1 MIKFMKFRWA
11 ENESQLRK
19 RFENMSDDELN
30 RLSYKN
36 LVEYICE
43 DIINTF
49 ADDTKYIMGP
59 TAITDRITEIDDG
72 DYSGTLL
79 FTIPFDVYQP
89 RPNEYFMTYV
99 EYGSCS
105 VCDTLQGIYYKERE
119 EQLNDYMKLCRDI
132 ASNFIV
138 PYNFG
143 WRENELFKEAT
154 VND

>member
-11 ENESQLRK
+11 ENEALLRK
-19 RFENMSDDELN
+19 RFENISDDELN

-43 DIINTF
+43 DIINTY
-49 ADDTKYIMGP
+49 DDSTKYITGP
-59 TAITDRITEIDDG
+59 TVLTDRITEIDDG

-89 RPNEYFMTYV
+89 SHKEYFMTYI

-105 VCDTLQGIYYKERE
+105 VCDTLQGIYYMERE
-119 EQLNDYMKLCRDI
+119 QKINDYMKLCRDI
-132 ASNFIV
+132 ASNFIM
-138 PYNFG
+138 PYNIG

-154 VND
+154 IND

>member
-49 ADDTKYIMGP
+49 YDDTKYFTGP
-59 TAITDRITEIDDG
+59 TVLTDRITEIDDG
-72 DYSGTLL
+72 DYTGTLL
-79 FTIPFDVYQP
+79 YVIPFDVCTP
-89 RPNEYFMTYV
+89 CHNEYFMTYV

-105 VCDTLQGIYYKERE
+105 GCDILQSIYYMERE
-119 EQLNDYMKLCRDI
+119 QRINDYMKLCRDM

-138 PYNFG
+138 PYNIG

-154 VND
+154 IND

>member
-11 ENESQLRK
+11 ENEALLRK

-30 RLSYKN
+30 RLSYKD
-36 LVEYICE
+36 LVKYICE

-49 ADDTKYIMGP
+49 NDSTKYITGP
-59 TAITDRITEIDDG
+59 TVIISRITEIDDG
-72 DYSGTLL
+72 DYTGTLL
-79 FTIPFDVYQP
+79 YIIPFDVCVP
-89 RPNEYFMTYV
+89 CHNEYFMTYV

-105 VCDTLQGIYYKERE
+105 CCDTLQGIYYMERE
-119 EQLNDYMKLCRDI
+119 EQINDYMKLCRDI

-143 WRENELFKEAT
+143 WRENELFREAT